1 MDSFHFSVAL
11 NAEIQLIHIE
21 QKHNFYYPDSLSLIY
36 IFCAAIKS
44 EKHKLKWGR
53 GGGGHG
59 SASVSSQN
67 DEGAISASND
77 HFARGDWSEFQDKRP
92 FSRVELSKS
101 LLKA

>member
-1 MDSFHFSVAL
+1 MDSFDFSVAL

-21 QKHNFYYPDSLSLIY
+21 QKYNFYYPDSLSLIY

-44 EKHKLKWGR
+44 EKHKLKW

-77 HFARGDWSEFQDKRP
+77 HFARGDWSEFQDKHP

>member
-1 MDSFHFSVAL
+1 MDSFDFSVAL

-21 QKHNFYYPDSLSLIY
+21 QKYNFYYPDSLSLIY

-44 EKHKLKWGR
+44 EKHKLKWG